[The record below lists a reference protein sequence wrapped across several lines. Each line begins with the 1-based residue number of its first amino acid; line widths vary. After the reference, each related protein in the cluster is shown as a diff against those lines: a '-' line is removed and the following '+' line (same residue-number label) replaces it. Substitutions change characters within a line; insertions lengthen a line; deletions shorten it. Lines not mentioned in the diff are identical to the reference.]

1 MDRRLFLAA
10 SASLLT
16 AGAVK
21 AAPTADTTQI
31 YGAILDSV
39 LIHSPETATGLGL
52 DVGARAELKHRLDDR
67 SADNR
72 LGYFQAIVDVAPALA
87 GARSHGG
94 PRDEIF
100 RATLLWLAASTRPL
114 TYFPYGAMSV
124 DTYPVP
130 YVVSQVEGA
139 YQVLPDFLDTEHG
152 IATRDDAEAY
162 LDRLAA
168 FGPAMDQ
175 QTAMVRADAA
185 RGAAPPGFLIDRT
198 LAQLT
203 SFQKDQH
210 GPDAGLVTSLTRRAA
225 TKGIAGDW
233 RARAQRL
240 VDGEIANAT
249 ARQIAALA
257 ALRPR
262 ARETA
267 GVRELPDGEAYYAA
281 CLKFHTTTALS
292 PAEVHHLGLEE
303 AARVSGRARAILDA
317 QGLGALSVG
326 DGLTHLSKDP
336 AQLFANDEAG
346 RAAVLAFVSAKV
358 EDMYGRLPLAFAH
371 LPKTPLEVRRVPPAI
386 ELGAPGAYDQSG
398 SLDGSRPGGIYFNLH
413 DTADW
418 PRWTIASTA
427 YHEGVPGH
435 HLQGSLA
442 NEASDIPT
450 LCKSLPFNAY
460 GEGWALYAEQLADE
474 LGAYD
479 DDPLGRL
486 GMLQGSLFRACR
498 LVVDTGLHSMGWS
511 RGRAIAYL
519 METAGSPA
527 NDARREVERYC
538 AWPGQACAYK
548 IGQLEFLRLRENAR
562 TRLGARFDVKGF
574 HEAVLGYGGM
584 PLEVMGRAV
593 DAWTTAA

>member
-1 MDRRLFLAA
+1 MHRRSFLAA

-16 AGAVK
+16 AGVAQ
-21 AAPTADTTQI
+21 AASADTTQL
-31 YGAILDSV
+31 YDATLAAILT
-39 LIHSPETATGLGL
+39 HSPETATGLGL
-52 DVGARAELKHRLDDR
+52 DSGARAGLKHRLDDR
-67 SADNR
+67 SAVNR
-72 LGYFQAIVDVAPALA
+72 LGYFQAIVDMAPAIA
-87 GARSHGG
+87 AAPSHAG

-100 RATLLWLAASTRPL
+100 RATLLWLAAATRPF
-114 TYFPYGAMSV
+114 TGFPYGAMSI
-124 DTYPVP
+124 DAYPVP
-130 YVVSQVEGA
+130 YVVSQMEGA

-185 RGAAPPGFLIDRT
+185 RGAAPPGFLIDRAV
-198 LAQLT
+198 AQLE
-203 SFQKDQH
+203 SFRSDQH
-210 GPDAGLVTSLTRRAA
+210 GPGAGLVASLARRAA
-225 TKGIAGDW
+225 AKGIAGDW
-233 RARAQRL
+233 INRAQAL
-240 VDGEIANAT
+240 VDGEIATAA
-249 ARQIAALA
+249 ARQIAALQV
-257 ALRPR
+257 LRPG

-267 GVRELPDGEAYYAA
+267 GVSALPDGEAYYAA
-281 CLKFHTTTALS
+281 CLKFHTTTALT
-292 PAEVHHLGLEE
+292 PAEVHQLGLDE
-303 AARVSGRARAILDA
+303 AKRVSARARAILDGH
-317 QGLGALSVG
+317 GLGALTVG
-326 DGLTHLSKDP
+326 ESLTHLSKDP
-336 AQLFANDEAG
+336 AQLFPNDEAG
-346 RAAVLAFVSAKV
+346 RAAVLAFVSVKV
-358 EDMYGRLPLAFAH
+358 KDMYGRLPRAFAR
-371 LPKTPLEVRRVPPAI
+371 LPRTPLEVRRVPPAI

-442 NEASDIPT
+442 NEATDIPT

-479 DDPLGRL
+479 DDHLGRL

-498 LVVDTGLHSMGWS
+498 LVVDTGLHVMGWS
-511 RGRAIAYL
+511 REQAIAYL

-548 IGQLEFLRLRENAR
+548 IGQLEFLRLRERAKG
-562 TRLGARFDVKGF
+562 RLGARFDIKGF
-574 HEAVLGYGGM
+574 HGALLGYGGM
-584 PLEVMGRAV
+584 PLEVMGHAV
-593 DAWTTAA
+593 DAWMATA